1 MTPPP
6 PFNDFGPQSK
16 SLYSKISEKQ
26 WIFERIFDILVTEIC
41 FVNLKIIMSCLS
53 SSNNSMSIEM
63 LNIVS

>member
-16 SLYSKISEKQ
+16 SLYSKISAKH

-41 FVNLKIIMSCLS
+41 FVNLMSCLS